1 MRRPIFPSLF
11 YWSQWT
17 VGVRYETFAHPL
29 IAVFSADL
37 FDHGGVGMRGS
48 HSQSLRQSGGHRMYQ
63 DIMKQL
69 KVVIVVCVVALIGV
83 VVLATMKGA

>member
-1 MRRPIFPSLF
+1 
-11 YWSQWT
+11 
-17 VGVRYETFAHPL
+17 
-29 IAVFSADL
+29 
-37 FDHGGVGMRGS
+37 
-48 HSQSLRQSGGHRMYQ
+48 MYQ